1 MTLIHYPN
9 PILETPCIPI
19 NKEDNIE
26 QLIKDMTE
34 VMIKHNGV
42 GLAAPQVGLSKQLF
56 IIKDIKGNIVPFI
69 NPKIIET
76 DGQTILNEGC
86 LSFPNIFLPVVRAS
100 SVFIEIDSI
109 DLLERRRIMAEG
121 IEARIILHEFQ
132 HLKGE
137 TFLNS
142 VNRQLRKSTIAKM
155 RKT

>member
-132 HLKGE
+132 HLKGG

-142 VNRQLRKSTIAKM
+142 VNRQLRKSTIAKL
-155 RKT
+155 RKI